1 MGIKIINK
9 YKCPCC
15 GYFTLNQK
23 ADNTFQICLVCY
35 WEDDGVQLN
44 DPNYE
49 GGANRISLNEAKKN
63 FEEFGAIEKRF
74 VTQVRPPNKDEVK
87 E

>member
-1 MGIKIINK
+1 METNMINR

-15 GYFTLNQK
+15 GYFTLDQM
-23 ADNTFQICLVCY
+23 ADNTFQICPVCY

-49 GGANRISLNEAKKN
+49 GGANQVSLNEAKKN
-63 FEEFGAIEKRF
+63 FENFGAIEIRF
-74 VTQVRPPNKDEVK
+74 INEVRPPNKNEM
-87 E
+87 